1 LWNADVFG
9 GSHRMKKE
17 SKDNF
22 PGSAHSNAYQK
33 VQTPTLLFYSFCG
46 TNPSLS
52 VITAAP

>member
-1 LWNADVFG
+1 
-9 GSHRMKKE
+9 MKKE
-17 SKDNF
+17 SKENF

-33 VQTPTLLFYSFCG
+33 VQTPTLLFYSFCS